1 VAVVNGYTTA
11 ADVQNA
17 LGLGTAI
24 LTPDTAE
31 IEAAITAVSRVID
44 DYTGRFFYS
53 TGGTVLITAEQPLY
67 ADLPGDWSSI
77 TSITIDDLNSGTPS
91 VVLNPAKDY
100 RLKSNKDF
108 IGWPYTGIQITT
120 FNTSYALPVGITEGV
135 RIVGQRGWSQVPPA
149 VSQAAILQTVR
160 THARRA
166 VPFGI
171 AGSPD
176 GGIVRLLSRL
186 DPDVELMLRPYVATP
201 LGV

>member
-11 ADVQNA
+11 AAVQNA
-17 LGLGTAI
+17 LGLGTAV

-31 IEAAITAVSRVID
+31 IEDAITAVSRVID

-53 TGGTVLITAEQPLY
+53 TAGTVLMTATEPLY
-67 ADLPGDWSSI
+67 AELPGDWSSI

-91 VVLNPAKDY
+91 IVLNSPRDY

-108 IGWPYTGIQITT
+108 VGWPYTGIQITS
-120 FNTSYALPVGITEGV
+120 FGSYTLPVGITEGLK
-135 RIVGQRGWSQVPPA
+135 IIGQRGWSQVPAA

-160 THARRA
+160 VHARRA
-166 VPFGI
+166 VPFGV